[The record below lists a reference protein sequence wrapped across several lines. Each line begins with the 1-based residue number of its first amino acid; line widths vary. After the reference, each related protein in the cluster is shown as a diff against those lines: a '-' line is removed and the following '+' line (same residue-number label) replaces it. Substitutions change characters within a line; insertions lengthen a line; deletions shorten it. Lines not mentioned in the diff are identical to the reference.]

1 MIFKSLSLF
10 LLGLGVFIMMQVVM
24 PILAFKI
31 WELNN
36 FDQGQL
42 LANPKPAI
50 ISGNLAADVLGV
62 SVENINNFP
71 AFVSSRVSQAAYQEV
86 ALTIPKLKLY
96 DIKTLIDSND
106 FETTLA
112 HLPGTSLPG
121 EKGNVFITG
130 HSSIFQSLKLKQ
142 KAYFAN
148 LPSIKKGDEILVE
161 AVGQRFIYQVLGMR
175 VVDPK
180 DVSVI
185 APPDDTGRYLTL
197 MTCVPPGFNTKRLIV
212 LARLKS

>member
-1 MIFKSLSLF
+1 MWIKGLF
-10 LLGLGVFIMMQVVM
+10 LTFLGLGVFLLMQVIM
-24 PILAFKI
+24 PLIVFKV

-36 FDQGQL
+36 FDQSQL

-50 ISGNLAADVLGV
+50 LSGDLAAGVLGV

-71 AFVSSRVSQAAYQEV
+71 AFISSRVSQATYKEF

-96 DIKTLIDSND
+96 DIKTLVDSND

-121 EKGNVFITG
+121 EKGNVFLTG
-130 HSSIFQSLKLKQ
+130 HSSIFQNLATKQ
-142 KAYFAN
+142 KAYFAS

-185 APPDDTGRYLTL
+185 TPPDDTGRYLTL
-197 MTCVPPGFNTKRLIV
+197 MTCVPPGFNSKRLVV